1 MIPTRMIVGLRGVA
15 AAAALGWA
23 LAGCGGPPSSG
34 SASAGKEAPPAKVT
48 GAPKE
53 ADLATVTLSEAAERR
68 LGVESVTAAEAQL
81 PLVREVAGEL
91 MVPPGRTM
99 LLTATAGGTIV
110 ATDTRIPQPGVAVRK
125 GQLLFR
131 LVPLVPLQRDVL
143 VTYEADVT
151 AAKARFDAARQQRE
165 RAQQLLKDRAGSQR
179 SLEQAEQEYRQAEA
193 AFQAATTRL
202 ERLRQRPLDADVSV
216 EITAPDDG
224 IVRQVFVAPGVQVN
238 SGTPLVE
245 VANLRT
251 LWIRVP
257 VYAGDAA
264 MIDSVQAVP
273 IEALGSAERG
283 QARTA
288 RSVPGPPS
296 ADPVAVSV
304 DVYYEVENADAAL
317 RPGEKVRVALP
328 LKTSERGIVIPTS
341 AIVYDMTGGTW
352 VYARTAPHQYQR
364 RRVQVIRSSGDR
376 ALIGRGV
383 KPGET
388 IVTVGVAEIFGTEFG
403 SGK

>member
-1 MIPTRMIVGLRGVA
+1 MIVGLRGVA
-15 AAAALGWA
+15 AATLAAWA
-23 LAGCGGPPSSG
+23 LAGCGGTQSSQR
-34 SASAGKEAPPAKVT
+34 AAAGKEGPPAKVT

-53 ADLATVTLSEAAERR
+53 ADLATVTLSEEAERR
-68 LGVESVTAAEAQL
+68 LGVETVTAAERQL
-81 PLVREVAGEL
+81 PLVRQVAGEL

-99 LLTATAGGTIV
+99 LLSATAGGTIV
-110 ATDTRIPQPGVAVRK
+110 ATDNRIPQAGAVVRK
-125 GQLLFR
+125 GQVLFR

-151 AAKARFDAARQQRE
+151 AAKARFDAAQQQRQ
-165 RAQQLLKDRAGSQR
+165 RAQQLLKDQAGSQR
-179 SLEQAEQEYRQAEA
+179 NLEQAEQEYRQAEA
-193 AFQAATTRL
+193 ALQAATTRL

-216 EITAPDDG
+216 EIAAPDDG

-238 SGTPLVE
+238 SGASLVE

-264 MIDSVQAVP
+264 MIDSAQTVR
-273 IEALGSAERG
+273 IEALGSAG
-283 QARTA
+283 QGQPRTA
-288 RSVPGPPS
+288 RRVPGPPS
-296 ADPVAVSV
+296 ADPVAVSI

-352 VYARTAPHQYQR
+352 VYAQTAPHQYQR
-364 RRVQVIRSSGDR
+364 RRIQLIRSLGDQ

-383 KPGET
+383 KSGET

-403 SGK
+403 AGK